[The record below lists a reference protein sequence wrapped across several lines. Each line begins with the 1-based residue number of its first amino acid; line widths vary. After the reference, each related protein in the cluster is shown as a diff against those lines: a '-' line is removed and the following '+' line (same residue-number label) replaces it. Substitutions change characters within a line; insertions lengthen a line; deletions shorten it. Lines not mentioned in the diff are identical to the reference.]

1 MIVLPLLWQVPKTL
15 HQKFLFPALGHYHVD
30 LDLSVLSVSTLCSQA
45 FFCLNPVPNV
55 YSTTP
60 VEVLLELLLLT
71 RNPSLLVLKIYGEAN
86 FLKMLIDVDHDN
98 LRTVLL

>member
-1 MIVLPLLWQVPKTL
+1 MIVLPLLWQVPKTF

-30 LDLSVLSVSTLCSQA
+30 LDLSVSTCLSRLVCLDLLCSQA
-45 FFCLNPVPNV
+45 LFCLNPVPNV

-71 RNPSLLVLKIYGEAN
+71 RNPSLLVLVI
-86 FLKMLIDVDHDN
+86 V
-98 LRTVLL
+98 V